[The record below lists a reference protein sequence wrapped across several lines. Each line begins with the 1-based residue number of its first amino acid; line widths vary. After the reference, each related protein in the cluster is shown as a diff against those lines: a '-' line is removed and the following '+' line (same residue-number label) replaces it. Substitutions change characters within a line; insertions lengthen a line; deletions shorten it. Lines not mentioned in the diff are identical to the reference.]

1 MAIRRSGTRASAV
14 KNAFR
19 VWQFVRIMVRLEE
32 TAKTRGRSPR
42 DRLYREWRASWDEVD
57 RALTRLGE
65 SDADAFA
72 DLMMDHDVV
81 LPCSEDQKGPLGQV
95 IDEVVAQ
102 LSKAIAAREGST
114 EQLRHLRFERTE
126 LVKLRKRIV
135 PASRSRK

>member
-81 LPCSEDQKGPLGQV
+81 LQCSEDQKGPLGQV

>member
-1 MAIRRSGTRASAV
+1 MAIRRSGARASAV

-57 RALTRLGE
+57 RALTRLGG

-81 LPCSEDQKGPLGQV
+81 LQCSEDQKGRLAQV

-102 LSKAIAAREGST
+102 LSKAIAAREGSA

-126 LVKLRKRIV
+126 LVKLRNRIV
-135 PASRSRK
+135 PAGRSRK